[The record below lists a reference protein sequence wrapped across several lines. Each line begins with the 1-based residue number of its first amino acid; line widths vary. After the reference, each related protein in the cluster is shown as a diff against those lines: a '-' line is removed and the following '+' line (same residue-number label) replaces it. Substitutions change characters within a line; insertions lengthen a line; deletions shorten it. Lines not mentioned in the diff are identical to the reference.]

1 MLLIF
6 AGLLLLLIA
15 LLLIMGMI
23 LEHIE
28 AGLFVS
34 LLAFVASLVGMAFG
48 LIGIAQKLRS
58 R

>member
-23 LEHIE
+23 LENIE

-48 LIGIAQKLRS
+48 LIGIAQKLCS